1 MPKWLRARISSLG
14 VRLLAPLCLAIA
26 GVLVVYAVLSFRSV
40 KENFLEFVR
49 GEAERSSQLIQRA
62 THDGMLLHRLDEVQ
76 VMIQRL
82 AAGEELAAVR
92 VYDKRGSVVLSS
104 DPGEIGRRAELSTER
119 CSTCHPADSPTEAT
133 TGTAELMHPGGA
145 DVLSHVSVIRNE
157 PACAS
162 GGCHEMAVGKPVLG
176 VLEVEMS
183 LLPLQTRLASERR
196 QLVWATL
203 ALLLV
208 IVTVTVLIFRRLIYR
223 PIGLLKDGTRQIAD
237 GDLSTRIEVKGKHEL
252 ASLARNFNRMAE
264 DLSRMQEEL
273 KEWSRTLEHKVVQKT
288 SELREAQ
295 GQVLHMEKMASLGK
309 LSATVAHELNNP
321 ISGILTYARLIER
334 DLVDQPVEPDMRHE
348 LERYLHLVQQEC
360 MRCGTIVQNLMAFAR
375 RTSTE
380 LEPVDVNEVVDRS
393 VMLVRH
399 HMEISGIA
407 YHGEPLEGNPVV
419 VADEGQLEQALV
431 ALLVNAIEA
440 MPDGGDLSVRVHGNP
455 KHVEIRVEDTGGGM
469 PESVLEHVFEPFY
482 STKEEESGAGLG
494 LSVVYGIVHRHGGT
508 IEIDS
513 EVGAGTTV
521 RLRLLRDPKPE
532 DAGER
537 EPEDPALMAVAIEEG
552 APL

>member
-1 MPKWLRARISSLG
+1 MRTWLRARISSLG
-14 VRLLAPLCLAIA
+14 VRLLAPLFLAIG

-76 VMIQRL
+76 VMIERL

-92 VYDKRGSVVLSS
+92 VYDKQGSVVLSS
-104 DPGEIGRRAELSTER
+104 DTEEIGSRAELGTAR
-119 CSTCHPADSPTEAT
+119 CSTCHAEGSATEAAA
-133 TGTAELMHPGGA
+133 GTAELMHPGGA
-145 DVLSHVSVIRNE
+145 DVLSQLSVIRNQ
-157 PACAS
+157 PGCAS
-162 GGCHEMAVGKPVLG
+162 GGCHELAMGKPVLG

-183 LLPLQTRLASERR
+183 LVPLQARLASERR

-208 IVTVTVLIFRRLIYR
+208 IGTVTVLIFRRLIYR
-223 PIGLLKDGTRQIAD
+223 PIGLLKDGARKIAD
-237 GDLSTRIEVKGKHEL
+237 GDLSTRIEVKGEHEL
-252 ASLARNFNRMAE
+252 ASLARNFNRMAQ

-273 KEWSRTLEHKVVQKT
+273 REWSHTLEQKVVQKT

-334 DLVDQPVEPDMRHE
+334 DLVDQPVEHDTQQE
-348 LERYLHLVQQEC
+348 IERYLHLVQQEC

-399 HMEISGIA
+399 HMEISAIA
-407 YHGEPLEGNPVV
+407 YHGEPLEGDPVI

-440 MPDGGDLSVRVHGNP
+440 MPNGGELRVIVRGNP

-482 STKEEESGAGLG
+482 STKQEESGAGLG

-508 IEIDS
+508 IDIDS
-513 EVGAGTTV
+513 EVGVGTRV
-521 RLRLLRDPKPE
+521 RLRLLRNPKPE
-532 DAGER
+532 DESR
-537 EPEDPALMAVAIEEG
+537 NEPEDGVLVAAAAG
-552 APL
+552 GGQTQ